1 MITPEAIT
9 PELISQAHKDAKR
22 RSDDAQ
28 VSIRNLQGI
37 TEQDYA
43 RAIFDEVWP
52 TDEGTQITA
61 NLLQAMVHN
70 GAYVSGVFFDAEVI
84 AAAFAFP
91 GIDSKAHLHLHSH
104 MAAVKEKYRNRNI
117 GSALKWHQRAW
128 ALENGY
134 ETITWTFDPLVRR
147 NARLNLVKLGVQV
160 FEYFA
165 DFYGDLP
172 DALNAGDPT
181 DRVIARWDL
190 LSQRV
195 VGAAKNLNLDMS
207 PEGTPVALS
216 NANEKPV
223 KHVVPESA
231 ETVTVYLPT
240 DIIQLRADNP
250 ARAWEWRLAVREEL
264 QPRLMSGWYIQG
276 FTSDGAYVVTKKK

>member
-1 MITPEAIT
+1 MITPNSISTEAIA
-9 PELISQAHKDAKR
+9 QARKDAKR

-28 VSIRNLQGI
+28 VSIRNLQGV

-43 RAIFDEVWP
+43 RQIFDEVWP
-52 TDEGTQITA
+52 TDEGSQITA

-70 GAYVSGVFFDAEVI
+70 GAYVSGVFFDVEII

-91 GIDSKAHLHLHSH
+91 GIDSQKHLHLHSH

-128 ALENGY
+128 ALENNY

-190 LSQRV
+190 LSDRV
-195 VGAAKNLNLDMS
+195 VGAARNLNLDLS
-207 PEGTPVALS
+207 PEEIPVALS
-216 NANEKPV
+216 NASEKPV
-223 KHVVPESA
+223 RHEVPASA
-231 ETVTVYLPT
+231 ETVLIYLPT
-240 DIIQLRADNP
+240 DIIALRSENA
-250 ARAWEWRLAVREEL
+250 ARAWEWRLSLREEL
-264 QPRLMSGWYIQG
+264 QPRLNSGWYIQG

>member
-1 MITPEAIT
+1 MISVEAIV
-9 PELISQAHKDAKR
+9 QAHKDAKR

-28 VSIRNLQGI
+28 VTIRILA
-37 TEQDYA
+37 TVEEQNFA
-43 RAIFDEVWP
+43 RQIFDEVWP
-52 TDEGTQITA
+52 TDEGTQITS

-70 GAYVSGVFFDAEVI
+70 GTYVSGVFVHGEVV

-91 GIDSKAHLHLHSH
+91 GIDSEKHLHLHSH

-160 FEYFA
+160 FDYYS

-181 DRVIARWDL
+181 DRVIAKWSL
-190 LSQRV
+190 LSDRV
-195 VGAAKNLNLDMS
+195 VEAARNLNLEI
-207 PEGTPVALS
+207 PLERIPVAL
-216 NANEKPV
+216 ANVFEEPV
-223 KHVVPESA
+223 KHEVPATS
-231 ETVTVYLPT
+231 ETVAIYLPK
-240 DIIQLRADNP
+240 DIIEMRSADSDS
-250 ARAWEWRLAVREEL
+250 ARAWRLALREEL
-264 QPRLMSGWYIQG
+264 APRLNSGWHIAG
-276 FTSDGAYVVTKKK
+276 LTKDGAYVVTNEAM